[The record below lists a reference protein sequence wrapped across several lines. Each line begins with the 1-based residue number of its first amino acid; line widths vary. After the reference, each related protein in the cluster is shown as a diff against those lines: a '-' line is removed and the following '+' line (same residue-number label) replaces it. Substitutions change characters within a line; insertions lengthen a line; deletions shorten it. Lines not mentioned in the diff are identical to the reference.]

1 MLYNRMARGILGV
14 DAARAEQIRR
24 LKPARKSVSAMLD
37 SGDINFDYVVIGAG
51 SAGCTLVNTLLSSDM
66 TNSVLLIE
74 AGGSNNVPDIQNFT
88 DAMHLRGTVYDWN
101 DVSQP
106 QNCMD
111 GQTVAY
117 DAGAVD
123 GGSSSING
131 MVWVRGNPLDYN
143 NWAANGCVGWDY
155 DSLLPVFIRTEAYA
169 GGGPN
174 RGVSGP
180 VNVTTQL
187 SQNSVSS
194 AFTTAMTNLGYAAN
208 PDYNSGSQNG
218 VFYTQLNVFPTD
230 PPAYGIRQDAFS
242 TMVQPFAN
250 DPRLVIF
257 NDTYATKLLLDDT
270 NTVVGV
276 QVFIEDAFYTLGANI
291 ETIVCAGTLRSPQ
304 LLMLSGIGDPGQ
316 LANVGV
322 PCLVP
327 LSGVGQNLQDQ
338 LVVFVVRA
346 LQTTDPNHFSVMD
359 NGVFVGSPEAQ
370 PDYQTQTFYMVDNPG
385 FPPNSFAVGNIVLHP
400 SSRGAVT
407 LASANPLD
415 RPLIQPMLLCNQNDV
430 TLSLQGLK
438 LARQMADE
446 FAASSNWLGAE
457 LMPGPNVQTDADLI
471 AYMNQSSVPDFHFVG
486 TCKMG
491 PQSDPAA
498 VVNPQ
503 LQVYGVNRLRVADA
517 SIMPTST
524 SGNTNCP
531 AMTIGGRCGDFIL
544 ASAQGKAAAREKTAS

>member
-1 MLYNRMARGILGV
+1 MLYNRLARGV
-14 DAARAEQIRR
+14 PSFDAAKAEQVGRR
-24 LKPARKSVSAMLD
+24 KPARKPVSARLTN
-37 SGDINFDYVVIGAG
+37 GDANFDYIVIGAG
-51 SAGCTLVNTLLSSDM
+51 SAGCALVNTLLSSGM
-66 TNSVLLIE
+66 TSSVLLIE

-88 DAMHLRGTVYDWN
+88 EAMHLRGTVYDWN

-111 GQTVAY
+111 GQPVAY
-117 DAGAVD
+117 DAGVVD

-131 MVWVRGNPLDYN
+131 MVWVRGNPLDYD

-155 DSLLPVFIRTEAYA
+155 NSLLPVFVRTETYA
-169 GGGPN
+169 GGGSN

-180 VNVTTQL
+180 INVTNQL
-187 SQNSVSS
+187 SQNSLSS

-208 PDYNSGSQNG
+208 PDYNSGTQNG
-218 VFYTQLNVFPTD
+218 VFYTQLNVLPTD
-230 PPAYGIRQDAFS
+230 PPIYGIRQDTFS

-250 DPRLVIF
+250 DSRLLIANNTV
-257 NDTYATKLLLDDT
+257 ATKLLLD
-270 NTVVGV
+270 NNNNVVGV
-276 QVFIEDAFYTLGANI
+276 QVFIEDAFYTVGANI

-316 LANVGV
+316 LANVGI

-338 LVVFVVRA
+338 LIVFVVRS
-346 LQTTDPNHFSVMD
+346 LQTIDPDHFSVMD
-359 NGVFVGSPEAQ
+359 NGVFVGSVNAQ
-370 PDYQTQTFYMVDNPG
+370 PDYQTQTFYMVANPG
-385 FPPNSFAVGNIVLHP
+385 FPPNSFAVGNIILHP
-400 SSRGAVT
+400 SSRGSVT
-407 LASANPLD
+407 LASASPLD

-457 LMPGPNVQTDADLI
+457 LMPGPNVQTDAELI

-503 LQVYGVNRLRVADA
+503 LQVNGVGRLRVADA
-517 SIMPTST
+517 SIMPTAT

-531 AMTIGGRCGDFIL
+531 SITIGGRCGDFII
-544 ASAQGKAAAREKTAS
+544 ASGGGGLMARGRTAP